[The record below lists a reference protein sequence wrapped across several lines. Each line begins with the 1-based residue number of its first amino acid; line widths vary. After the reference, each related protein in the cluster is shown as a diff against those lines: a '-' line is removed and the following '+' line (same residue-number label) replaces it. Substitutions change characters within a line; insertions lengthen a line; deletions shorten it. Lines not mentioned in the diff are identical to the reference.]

1 MKIAMQMVLNQ
12 FIEDNASLT
21 TMHEVIRDLH
31 YVEASQRVVNAYRER
46 QMHDCARISQE
57 HLEAA
62 KEECSNTLLRAG
74 IEYTVEELLNL

>member
-1 MKIAMQMVLNQ
+1 MTIAMQMVLNQ

-21 TMHEVIRDLH
+21 TMHEVMRDLQ
-31 YVEASQRVVNAYRER
+31 YVEASQRVVNGYRER

-57 HLEAA
+57 YLEKA